1 MSTTAFIGLGS
12 NIGDRLGNVSSAVDA
27 IAHLPETHVEN
38 VSSAYESAAAYN
50 EEQPTFINAVV
61 EVSTGL
67 AADALLEHLLELETN
82 MGRTREEAKGP
93 RTIDLDLLLFGDE
106 EWNSPGLTIPHPALA
121 ERDFVVTPLLEIAPR
136 TTLPDGTPLRRSSA
150 SVGPVLRDLGPV
162 PDAGVEH
169 NVPVEDVEW
178 VTVAQSESASDTTA
192 GFDAGLKLKQEVLE
206 SEGIPFAYSPYEPG
220 TDMDPFGMQVTF
232 QLLVPA
238 EYAQTAQALLSLVD
252 AAPAVYPP
260 GYGPD
265 ETSSSE

>member
-1 MSTTAFIGLGS
+1 M
-12 NIGDRLGNVSSAVDA
+12 
-27 IAHLPETHVEN
+27 
-38 VSSAYESAAAYN
+38 
-50 EEQPTFINAVV
+50 
-61 EVSTGL
+61 
-67 AADALLEHLLELETN
+67 
-82 MGRTREEAKGP
+82 
-93 RTIDLDLLLFGDE
+93 
-106 EWNSPGLTIPHPALA
+106 
-121 ERDFVVTPLLEIAPR
+121 
-136 TTLPDGTPLRRSSA
+136 
-150 SVGPVLRDLGPV
+150 LRDLGSV

-238 EYAQTAQALLSLVD
+238 EYAQTAHALLSLVD

-265 ETSSSE
+265 ETSSAE